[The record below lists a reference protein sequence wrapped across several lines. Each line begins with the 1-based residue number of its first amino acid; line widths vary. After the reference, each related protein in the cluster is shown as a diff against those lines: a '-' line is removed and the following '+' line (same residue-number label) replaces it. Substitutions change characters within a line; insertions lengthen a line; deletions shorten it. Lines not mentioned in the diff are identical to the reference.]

1 MTIYYLG
8 RPLAYGCSFLKKDR
22 SPSKRRRIWR
32 QPVEL
37 RRILA
42 MFSNSQTIIY
52 QREKRRSRTFNPLSL
67 LSPRQLETLNG
78 KPPKFAFEL

>member
-8 RPLAYGCSFLKKDR
+8 RPLEPVRDERPRPKR
-22 SPSKRRRIWR
+22 ISKRRRTWR

-52 QREKRRSRTFNPLSL
+52 QREKKRSRTFNPLVL
-67 LSPRQLETLNG
+67 LSPRQLETLNE
-78 KPPKFAFEL
+78 KPPKFSFEL